1 MMPIKFYLPASSLKH
16 PPQTLSDIYGEL
28 ENERMTPEEENNL
41 RRIEEEDAWYEHQ
54 QELELL
60 NWENEH

>member
-1 MMPIKFYLPASSLKH
+1 MPIKFYLPARSFKQV
-16 PPQTLSDIYGEL
+16 PQTLSDIYGEL

-41 RRIEEEDAWYEHQ
+41 LKIEEEDAWNEHQ